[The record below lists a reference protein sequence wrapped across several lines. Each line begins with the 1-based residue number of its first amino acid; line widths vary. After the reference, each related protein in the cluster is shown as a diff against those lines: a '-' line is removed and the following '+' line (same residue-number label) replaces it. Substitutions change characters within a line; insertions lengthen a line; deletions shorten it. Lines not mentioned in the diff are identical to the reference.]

1 MIKAFSTRP
10 LLMGSYNCM
19 LMKLSKCPNY
29 ITTFI
34 HKKSYTIIGIEISYY
49 RIQLIKGKI

>member
-10 LLMGSYNCM
+10 LLMGRYNRM
-19 LMKLSKCPNY
+19 LMKLSKCHNY

-34 HKKSYTIIGIEISYY
+34 HKKIYTIIGIEISY
-49 RIQLIKGKI
+49 